1 MRQFAYKDNS
11 RLQNK
16 PALSLE
22 LSPSSSLGEREGRG
36 EEEVQTPILFATGL
50 ELGCQQKFWRRLARL
65 CQLEPRGRGGQ
76 GARSVPP
83 RRGPGDSQGT
93 ARGRAWHRR
102 RLGSAGGGRRRASNR
117 KCTACSAALP
127 LPPPPNA
134 APGSLRTVAC
144 LAGGGAPPP
153 LWPRRRR
160 VRSELISDPAGPP
173 VSLFMPGSLK
183 HAHAPWSPQTWRGG
197 SIGFG
202 GMRIDPHVLP
212 GKPRRQVAPRR
223 LADLNEHRGLS
234 VSLGQC
240 GFSPPSPAPPGCFHV
255 RQQLRNASAVSV
267 WAQYQHSPT
276 APENAGFPRLRKE
289 MGQREGSRR
298 QARPPRA
305 ATVLESHRVAN
316 LAPPVAAGSLG
327 GVSGV
332 AGTPPGAPQGGAA
345 LAADWK

>member
-1 MRQFAYKDNS
+1 MAVTVDAKFRCPLPPPGSSEAKSKPKAVLVLVSRRVTQNLARVRQFAYKDNS

-83 RRGPGDSQGT
+83 RRGPGDSEGT

-134 APGSLRTVAC
+134 APGSPRTVAC
-144 LAGGGAPPP
+144 LAGGGPPPP

-173 VSLFMPGSLK
+173 VSPFMLGSLK

-212 GKPRRQVAPRR
+212 GKPRRRVAPRR
-223 LADLNEHRGLS
+223 LADLNEHRGRS

-240 GFSPPSPAPPGCFHV
+240 GFSPPQPRPTWLFSRSTTVAQCIRVQNEARLENRPRPG
-255 RQQLRNASAVSV
+255 
-267 WAQYQHSPT
+267 
-276 APENAGFPRLRKE
+276 
-289 MGQREGSRR
+289 
-298 QARPPRA
+298 
-305 ATVLESHRVAN
+305 TVLA
-316 LAPPVAAGSLG
+316 
-327 GVSGV
+327 
-332 AGTPPGAPQGGAA
+332 
-345 LAADWK
+345 

>member
-1 MRQFAYKDNS
+1 MAVTVDAKFRCPLPPPGSSEAKSKPKAVLVLVSRRVTRGREENLARVRQFAYKDNS

-83 RRGPGDSQGT
+83 RRGPGDSDGT

-102 RLGSAGGGRRRASNR
+102 RLGSAGGARRRASNR

-134 APGSLRTVAC
+134 APGSPRTVAC

-160 VRSELISDPAGPP
+160 VRWELISDPAGPP

-212 GKPRRQVAPRR
+212 GKPRRRVAPRR
-223 LADLNEHRGLS
+223 LADLNEHRGRS

-240 GFSPPSPAPPGCFHV
+240 GFSPPQPRPTWLFSRSTTVAQCIRVQNEARLENRPRPG
-255 RQQLRNASAVSV
+255 
-267 WAQYQHSPT
+267 
-276 APENAGFPRLRKE
+276 
-289 MGQREGSRR
+289 
-298 QARPPRA
+298 
-305 ATVLESHRVAN
+305 TVLA
-316 LAPPVAAGSLG
+316 
-327 GVSGV
+327 
-332 AGTPPGAPQGGAA
+332 
-345 LAADWK
+345 